1 MVFINGTHGRR
12 AKSCIIYCV
21 LVAADFKQ
29 VIVGCFFCYIFQPR
43 WVVDGMEILNK
54 EHFRTIRKAIENN
67 KLAIFIG
74 SAVSYDSELP
84 SWADLIGLMKGAL
97 ENPRTN
103 DYLKIAEH
111 YYLQYG
117 RNTYY
122 SKINEFF
129 PTGSQPNLLH
139 ELLIKLRPQHIVTT
153 NWDDLLEKAIANTG
167 DLYFRVASD
176 YELASS
182 PSSQLLIKM
191 HGDLTHRNIIFKES
205 DYLAYSDKFPLV
217 ENFIKS
223 LFSTHVVLFV
233 GYSISDYNL
242 NQILSWI
249 RNRTQDAPPSFTI
262 LTESKIT
269 LSESNY
275 LREKGVYPLLRE
287 ESESGDKLYPELSSK
302 SAGVARTLE
311 KIIHPEDIEFS
322 DILNE
327 MAADVSN
334 WEVVYPVTIV
344 HLFKD
349 RLNITEVNKIYYDS
363 SENVVV
369 YNLSCSEEGYSR
381 AQYRKVRKSILR
393 ILLVVPVIEFRLVV
407 SHKRFYRIRDV
418 SKFNFIDEYTTFNF
432 GLVSG
437 RIASASVSLSNNLDD
452 GYQFAFDNYYMKRL
466 AVARESFMYI
476 ANRYFSKSLFVKSLV
491 SSFNKKQ
498 LCFGDIPWEIYDGFS
513 AVSME
518 EQLSR
523 NDNISEMID
532 RFPKSIVSRQR
543 ALFQG
548 LDANNSFLL
557 ERYKQIANLSR
568 EIDNEINTIESGG
581 MVFSNRVD
589 SMYNQAS
596 CTVLFVIKNRI
607 SVVYSSDY
615 KNIARIAFE
624 SVVKRRCLEK
634 EVKVDEVLSY
644 LAIISFK
651 EKDLVKFLSD
661 NLKDTKALEISA
673 ETFDYIFKV
682 LENCLDAMVSS
693 ANGAQAD
700 YGPAVWSNAL
710 IVLSYVK
717 HDESI
722 SDRIINHLVRA
733 FDTHK
738 WVNFSEAIN
747 RFLVFQFNRYS
758 NSFSVDGLKLLLDKQ
773 VEKISSSMNIPHQER
788 GRLFSNLLYLIK
800 NCRESE
806 VDLFG
811 DNKNLL
817 KFISNV
823 SLMEFDE
830 RLRAI
835 SGFVFVIYS
844 LAAGDL
850 KNNIRGLL
858 SSTFTEAKNREFS
871 ESSIIFGLDLYNI
884 GVLEPENLDFIFYRL
899 QEKVKEH
906 VEKGSTTSSFPVI
919 KEQLSRI
926 DASKLQG
933 FEEVIEEVSRLSDSI
948 ESSFKRI
955 SDL

>member
-1 MVFINGTHGRR
+1 MLLVLF
-12 AKSCIIYCV
+12 CILIW
-21 LVAADFKQ
+21 
-29 VIVGCFFCYIFQPR
+29 VG
-43 WVVDGMEILNK
+43 GMEVLNK

-67 KLAIFIG
+67 KLAIFVG
-74 SAVSYDSELP
+74 SAVSYDSDLP

-129 PTGSQPNLLH
+129 PAGSQPNLLH
-139 ELLIKLRPQHIVTT
+139 ELLLKLKPQYIVTT
-153 NWDDLLEKAIANTG
+153 NWDNLLEKSIANAG

-176 YELASS
+176 HELASS

-191 HGDLTHRNIIFKES
+191 HGDLSHRNIIFKES
-205 DYLAYSDKFPLV
+205 DYLAYADKFPLV

-287 ESESGDKLYPELSSK
+287 DSESGDEVYLGLSTK

-311 KIIHPEDIEFS
+311 KIIHPENIEFS

-334 WEVVYPVTIV
+334 WDVVYPATIV
-344 HLFKD
+344 QLFKD
-349 RLNITEVNKIYYDS
+349 RLNITKVNKVYYDS
-363 SENVVV
+363 SDNVIV
-369 YNLSCSEEGYSR
+369 YNLNGDEEKYSR
-381 AQYRKVRKSILR
+381 AQYRKVRKSLLR
-393 ILLVVPVIEFRLVV
+393 FLLVVPVIEFRLTVT
-407 SHKRFYRIRDV
+407 HKRFYRVRNL
-418 SKFNFIDEYTTFNF
+418 SNFKFVDEYTAFDF
-432 GLVSG
+432 GLIHE
-437 RIASASVSLSNNLDD
+437 RIASAGVNLSNSLDD
-452 GYQFAFDNYYMKRL
+452 SYQFAFDNYYMKRL
-466 AVARESFMYI
+466 AVAREAFMYI
-476 ANRYFSKSLFVKSLV
+476 ANRYFSKSLFIKSLV

-498 LCFGDIPWEIYDGFS
+498 LCFGDIPWEISDGFLEI
-513 AVSME
+513 SME

-548 LDANNSFLL
+548 LDASNSFLL
-557 ERYKQIANLSR
+557 ERFKQIANLSR
-568 EIDNEINTIESGG
+568 EIDDEINAINNGS
-581 MVFSNRVD
+581 MVFSNRVG
-589 SMYNQAS
+589 SMYNQANS
-596 CTVLFVIKNRI
+596 IVLFVIKNRI

-624 SVVKRRCLEK
+624 SVVKRQCLEK
-634 EVKVDEVLSY
+634 EVRVDEVLSY

-661 NLKDTKALEISA
+661 NLKDAKALEISG

-682 LENCLDAMVSS
+682 LENCLDAMSSSVKGGAGDYSS
-693 ANGAQAD
+693 AI
-700 YGPAVWSNAL
+700 WSKAL
-710 IVLSYVK
+710 IILSYVK
-717 HDESI
+717 HDKSI
-722 SDRIINHLVRA
+722 SNKIIDHLVEA
-733 FDTHK
+733 FDTYK
-738 WVNFSEAIN
+738 WVDLSEAIN

-773 VEKISSSMNIPHQER
+773 VEKINSAANIPRQER
-788 GRLFSNLLYLIK
+788 GRLFSSLLYLIK
-800 NCRESE
+800 DGHESE
-806 VDLFG
+806 VDLFK
-811 DNKNLL
+811 DNKNLY

-823 SLMEFDE
+823 SLMEFSE

-844 LAAGDL
+844 LAAGEL
-850 KNNIRGLL
+850 KNNVRDLLL
-858 SSTFTEAKNREFS
+858 STFAAAKNREFT

-884 GVLEPENLDFIFYRL
+884 GVLEREDLDFVLYRL

-906 VEKGSTTSSFPVI
+906 MEKGSTTSSFPVI

-926 DASKLQG
+926 DASNLQG
-933 FEEVIEEVSRLSDSI
+933 FEEVVGQVTTLSESI
-948 ESSFKRI
+948 ENSFKRI
-955 SDL
+955 NNS

>member
-1 MVFINGTHGRR
+1 
-12 AKSCIIYCV
+12 
-21 LVAADFKQ
+21 
-29 VIVGCFFCYIFQPR
+29 
-43 WVVDGMEILNK
+43 MEVLNK

-67 KLAIFIG
+67 KLAIFVG
-74 SAVSYDSELP
+74 SAVSYDSDLP

-97 ENPRTN
+97 ENPRTD

-139 ELLIKLRPQHIVTT
+139 ELLLKLKPQHIVTT
-153 NWDDLLEKAIANTG
+153 NWDNLLEKSITNAG

-176 YELASS
+176 HELASS

-205 DYLAYSDKFPLV
+205 DYLAYSDKFPLI

-287 ESESGDKLYPELSSK
+287 DSESDDGVYPGLSSK

-311 KIIHPEDIEFS
+311 KIIHPENIEFS

-334 WEVVYPVTIV
+334 WDVVYPATIV
-344 HLFKD
+344 QLFKD
-349 RLNITEVNKIYYDS
+349 RLNITKVNKIYYDS
-363 SENVVV
+363 SDNAIV
-369 YNLSCSEEGYSR
+369 YNLSDDEEKYSR
-381 AQYRKVRKSILR
+381 VQYRKIRKSLLR
-393 ILLVVPVIEFRLVV
+393 FLLVVPVIEFRLTV
-407 SHKRFYRIRDV
+407 SHKRFYRVRNITEF
-418 SKFNFIDEYTTFNF
+418 KFVDEYTAFDF
-432 GLVSG
+432 GLISERV
-437 RIASASVSLSNNLDD
+437 ASASVNLSNSLDD
-452 GYQFAFDNYYMKRL
+452 SYQFAFDNYYMKRL
-466 AVARESFMYI
+466 AVARESFMYV
-476 ANRYFSKSLFVKSLV
+476 ANRYFSKSLFIKSLV

-498 LCFGDIPWEIYDGFS
+498 LCFGDIPWEISNGFLE
-513 AVSME
+513 VSME

-543 ALFQG
+543 ALFHG

-568 EIDNEINTIESGG
+568 EIDDEINAINNGS
-581 MVFSNRVD
+581 MVFSNRIG
-589 SMYNQAS
+589 SMYNQANS
-596 CTVLFVIKNRI
+596 IVLFVVKNRI

-624 SVVKRRCLEK
+624 SVVKRLCLEK

-661 NLKDTKALEISA
+661 NLKDTKALEISG
-673 ETFDYIFKV
+673 ETFNYIFKV
-682 LENCLDAMVSS
+682 LENCLDAMSSS
-693 ANGAQAD
+693 ARGGASD
-700 YGPAVWSNAL
+700 FSSAVWSNAL
-710 IVLSYVK
+710 IILSYVK
-717 HDESI
+717 HDKSI
-722 SDRIINHLVRA
+722 SNKIVNHLVEA

-738 WVNFSEAIN
+738 WVDLSEAIN

-773 VEKISSSMNIPHQER
+773 VEKINSTANIPRQER
-788 GRLFSNLLYLIK
+788 GRLFSSLLYLIK
-800 NCRESE
+800 DGHESE
-806 VDLFG
+806 VDLFK
-811 DNKNLL
+811 DNINLY

-823 SLMEFDE
+823 SLMEFNE

-844 LAAGDL
+844 LAAGEL
-850 KNNIRGLL
+850 KNNIRELLL
-858 SSTFTEAKNREFS
+858 STFAVAKDREFS

-884 GVLEPENLDFIFYRL
+884 GVLEQEDLDFVLYRL
-899 QEKVKEH
+899 QGKVKEH
-906 VEKGSTTSSFPVI
+906 IEKGSTTSSFPVI

-926 DASKLQG
+926 DASKLHG
-933 FEEVIEEVSRLSDSI
+933 FEEVVGQVAKLSESI
-948 ESSFKRI
+948 ENSFKRI
-955 SDL
+955 NNP